1 MRFLLRKFATAKEIY
16 VASFKILSFAG
27 YFLFAAFTTVFFTSL
42 KQLASKKKL
51 QTTLKPILKKLQMQE
66 MK

>member
-27 YFLFAAFTTVFFTSL
+27 YLLFAAFATRLFHSAKAACEQEETPSCGLSRFL
-42 KQLASKKKL
+42 KSCECKA
-51 QTTLKPILKKLQMQE
+51 
-66 MK
+66 

>member
-51 QTTLKPILKKLQMQE
+51 
-66 MK
+66 